1 MICLQKSVCTRYDVE
16 HISRKLLS
24 LTRKLQERK
33 ALETIKVAIFAAD
46 AIGYLK
52 FGMRPLPLCEGEIK
66 YYVFKHYFNR
76 LN

>member
-46 AIGYLK
+46 AGI
-52 FGMRPLPLCEGEIK
+52 FEVWDEAITPLWRRNKVL
-66 YYVFKHYFNR
+66 R
-76 LN
+76 LLNIILTD

>member
-33 ALETIKVAIFAAD
+33 ALETINVAIFAAD
-46 AIGYLK
+46 AWI
-52 FGMRPLPLCEGEIK
+52 FEVWDEAITPL
-66 YYVFKHYFNR
+66 
-76 LN
+76 

>member
-33 ALETIKVAIFAAD
+33 ALETINVAIFAAD
-46 AIGYLK
+46 AWIFEVWEEK
-52 FGMRPLPLCEGEIK
+52 
-66 YYVFKHYFNR
+66 
-76 LN
+76 